1 MTMRF
6 YVMPMR
12 WALLVCGLL
21 VFAGCGSGG
30 HGVSG
35 KVTFE
40 DGSPLTTGTVEL
52 DGPGG
57 AGSGAIQPDGTYEI
71 TFGESGGVP
80 DGTYRVKVEAFGE
93 GTGGPGP
100 SLVADK
106 YRSFE
111 DSGLTVTVAGASQ
124 EFNITVEKPSG

>member
-1 MTMRF
+1 MHF
-6 YVMPMR
+6 YITATR
-12 WALLVCGLL
+12 WAFVVCGLL
-21 VFAGCGSGG
+21 VIAGCGSGG
-30 HGVSG
+30 HKVSG
-35 KVTFE
+35 KVTYA

-52 DGPGG
+52 DGPSG
-57 AGSGAIQPDGTYEI
+57 AGSGDIQPDGTYNI

-80 DGTYRVKVEAFGE
+80 DGTYRVRVQAFGE

-100 SLVADK
+100 SVVAEK

-124 EFNITVEKPSG
+124 EFNITVEKSSG